1 MYLVGESKIKNE
13 YYAARKISSP
23 QRKLLVLNESIAKQ
37 ASNTQALK
45 ATYHKIASKIAPERG
60 EDDEQDISNEISVL
74 PEKTVSIDK
83 SQLKGRGRAGGNIKI
98 VVDED
103 RPEDHADDFEIVA
116 EGKYD
121 RKNLIY

>member
-1 MYLVGESKIKNE
+1 M
-13 YYAARKISSP
+13 
-23 QRKLLVLNESIAKQ
+23 NESIAKQ
-37 ASNTQALK
+37 ALNTHALK
-45 ATYHKIASKIAPERG
+45 ATYHKIAAKIAPERG

-83 SQLKGRGRAGGNIKI
+83 SQNKGRARAGGNIKI

-103 RPEDHADDFEIVA
+103 RPAEDNIDDFEVIA

>member
-1 MYLVGESKIKNE
+1 M
-13 YYAARKISSP
+13 R
-23 QRKLLVLNESIAKQ
+23 
-37 ASNTQALK
+37 

-60 EDDEQDISNEISVL
+60 EDDDNDNSNELSVV

-83 SQLKGRGRAGGNIKI
+83 SQIKGRGGAGGKIRI

-103 RPEDHADDFEIVA
+103 RPDFNADDFEVIA
-116 EGKYD
+116 EGRYD

>member
-1 MYLVGESKIKNE
+1 MYLAGESKIKNE
-13 YYAARKISSP
+13 FYAARKISSP

-37 ASNTQALK
+37 ASSTQAMK

-74 PEKTVSIDK
+74 PEKTVSIDL
-83 SQLKGRGRAGGNIKI
+83 SQNKGRGRAGGNIKI
-98 VVDED
+98 IVDEY
-103 RPEDHADDFEIVA
+103 RPEINTDDFEVIA

>member
-1 MYLVGESKIKNE
+1 
-13 YYAARKISSP
+13 
-23 QRKLLVLNESIAKQ
+23 LNESIAKQ
-37 ASNTQALK
+37 ALNTHALK
-45 ATYHKIASKIAPERG
+45 ATYHKIAAKIAPERG

-83 SQLKGRGRAGGNIKI
+83 SQSKGRARAAGNIKI

-103 RPEDHADDFEIVA
+103 RLDDNTDDFEVIA